1 MKFIQALLISFV
13 LFASTLSNASTL
25 DEIMKTGLLKV
36 GTTGD
41 FPGWSFK
48 NPETNEYEG
57 DDIDVAKKL
66 AADMGVDIEF
76 VATDWK
82 NLVTGVV
89 SSKYHMTSSASI
101 TLSLIHI

>member
-13 LFASTLSNASTL
+13 LFASSLSNASTL

-57 DDIDVAKKL
+57 YDIDVAKNWL
-66 AADMGVDIEF
+66 QIWVLIL
-76 VATDWK
+76 
-82 NLVTGVV
+82 NLLLLTGRILLQV
-89 SSKYHMTSSASI
+89 
-101 TLSLIHI
+101 